1 MMITVANFGITTPCR
16 PITKFCATRCGLAVS
31 KPLQGSL
38 SEKFRSRIMGHGHI
52 LPQDG
57 GNRSVLD
64 ETKCHGAS
72 EHPDKT
78 TRTASTRTNTSS
90 GSE

>member
-1 MMITVANFGITTPCR
+1 MDQVEKGNLRIEYCR
-16 PITKFCATRCGLAVS
+16 TAEMNGDYMS

-38 SEKFRSRIMGHGHI
+38 FEKFRSRVMGHGHI

-57 GNRSVLD
+57 GNRSVL
-64 ETKCHGAS
+64 EESKYHGAS

-78 TRTASTRTNTSS
+78 TRTVSARTNASS
-90 GSE
+90 GTE

>member
-1 MMITVANFGITTPCR
+1 MNGDYT
-16 PITKFCATRCGLAVS
+16 S

-38 SEKFRSRIMGHGHI
+38 FEKFRSRIMGHGHI

-64 ETKCHGAS
+64 ESKYHRAS
-72 EHPDKT
+72 VRPGKT
-78 TRTASTRTNTSS
+78 LCTV
-90 GSE
+90 